1 MHGPAWVRQGKG
13 FALSFDGFDDY
24 VDCGASSS
32 LGIGGPVT
40 IEAWVRPTRKAHGE
54 AVLFGESLST
64 YMMTYYNT
72 EVCGWYIAGGDNSV
86 LGALTLGEWNHVVA
100 AFDGNRLSIWVNGRL
115 KGSRVSKHKKYKP
128 GGHFMIA
135 TKGRPDLPKFKGMID
150 RVRVYNRALSG
161 KEAMAHFKA
170 EAGGYGFDPSGLNRM
185 KTALYYYPERK
196 EVVLEADYKRL
207 LPFRTKGRLEV
218 ALSNKEK
225 PDAIIQRKVVDSLPA
240 RSGLVD
246 VPLSSGDLPPGSY
259 LVRAVLKDGT
269 ERRSVEEVTFT
280 HPRKPSPVP
289 SPAQKVVA
297 PLAQAQKPTPFK
309 FTMAKGGG
317 FQLRVKGK
325 RYSFRSR
332 ISWPRGDFNYL
343 SPTGARYRK
352 GEKGWKVRVRTAGS
366 NKYEVLAGGS
376 FYQVHREVEVFPTHV
391 YIKDRYTNA
400 TDKDLGLL
408 IYNEAPL
415 KRGQVIESRL
425 SGYDRRGRQAELSY
439 PDYGP
444 STFFA
449 DANTGMGIVPVDD
462 VFVVQAMPY
471 VEWEGAAGV
480 CTEKFALGPGKSYT
494 LEWAVYPTGSKD
506 YYDFINTFRKVE
518 NRISTVEAAPGFIG
532 RRSIPDRVAIDR
544 LNMKIAI
551 VPCISHALDDPK
563 LSLEGI
569 EFVDFPKEMQFLKR
583 TNAAI
588 HKKFPDLK
596 VVLHIAHSLYT
607 TNNPDRFA
615 DSKVITATGKQ
626 ASWGDGSDFGK
637 ERKAANWKWW
647 IFYPTPGNSF
657 HDAMMKSVDVLMDE
671 LGFDGGFMDG
681 FLAGYCGQWSY
692 DTHLRWDGHS
702 AEIDRAT
709 KTIRR
714 KMNSVLLLSQP
725 SMIAFARK
733 IREKGGVVIANNAV
747 LTRTVANEKYITF
760 NCECASGPQQHLAP
774 NVIALAR
781 AWGPVLNSEKD
792 VYLDMLDKLS
802 WGELWFSYG
811 EPWERFLDPTALTL
825 AARQFPMTFEE
836 IRSGLVKGPER
847 IVTMNSGV
855 YGWHGDRRL
864 HAVYKFDG
872 RGKPVANDFITTI
885 DKSSVRT
892 ELNFSKNESAVI
904 EPIPATLE
912 TTAPVNVRVLR
923 YDAGGLHMFLNGRGR
938 ILLRLEAG
946 TFPLK
951 PGAVYQVQ
959 ADGTR
964 DVTTDAGGVLS
975 VPIELEGL
983 VEVTIRPRA

>member
-1 MHGPAWVRQGKG
+1 MVRTKLSVLIICLSAMATAAWAAQRKGLLAEWKFDEGRGNIARDSSGNRRHAKMHGPAWVRQGKG

-352 GEKGWKVRVRTAGS
+352 GEKGWKVRVRTAGR

-657 HDAMMKSVDVLMDE
+657 HDACAHGRTRLRRGLHGRVPRRLLWTVELRYPPALGWTLRRDRPRHEDHSAQDE
-671 LGFDGGFMDG
+671 LSPPP
-681 FLAGYCGQWSY
+681 LATLHDRLCPKDTREGRRRDRQQRCPYADRRQRKIHHLQLRVRFRPPTAPCSERDCAGPGLGPGAQQREGCLPRHAGQ
-692 DTHLRWDGHS
+692 TQLGRAVVLLRRAVGKVPRP
-702 AEIDRAT
+702 DRA
-709 KTIRR
+709 
-714 KMNSVLLLSQP
+714 
-725 SMIAFARK
+725 
-733 IREKGGVVIANNAV
+733 
-747 LTRTVANEKYITF
+747 
-760 NCECASGPQQHLAP
+760 
-774 NVIALAR
+774 
-781 AWGPVLNSEKD
+781 
-792 VYLDMLDKLS
+792 
-802 WGELWFSYG
+802 
-811 EPWERFLDPTALTL
+811 
-825 AARQFPMTFEE
+825 
-836 IRSGLVKGPER
+836 
-847 IVTMNSGV
+847 
-855 YGWHGDRRL
+855 
-864 HAVYKFDG
+864 
-872 RGKPVANDFITTI
+872 
-885 DKSSVRT
+885 
-892 ELNFSKNESAVI
+892 
-904 EPIPATLE
+904 
-912 TTAPVNVRVLR
+912 
-923 YDAGGLHMFLNGRGR
+923 DAGGQAVPDDIRGDS
-938 ILLRLEAG
+938 LR
-946 TFPLK
+946 
-951 PGAVYQVQ
+951 PGK
-959 ADGTR
+959 R
-964 DVTTDAGGVLS
+964 S
-975 VPIELEGL
+975 
-983 VEVTIRPRA
+983 